1 MDTTNIMY
9 QQKCFLACLRRDTQT
24 CLNWRVF
31 LMTLWL
37 LIQPFETLVKI
48 LLQDDE
54 YNNLVEQGN

>member
-9 QQKCFLACLRRDTQT
+9 QQKCFLAGLRRDTQT

-37 LIQPFETLVKI
+37 IIQPFETLVKI

>member
-1 MDTTNIMY
+1 M
-9 QQKCFLACLRRDTQT
+9 FLASLRRDAQT

-37 LIQPFETLVKI
+37 IIQPFETLVKI

-54 YNNLVEQGN
+54 HNNLVEQGN